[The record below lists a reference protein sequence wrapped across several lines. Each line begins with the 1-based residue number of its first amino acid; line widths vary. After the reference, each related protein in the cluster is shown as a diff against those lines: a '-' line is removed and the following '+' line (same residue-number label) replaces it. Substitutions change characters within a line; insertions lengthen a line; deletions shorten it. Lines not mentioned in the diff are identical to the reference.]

1 MAWRL
6 DSMRIPRE
14 MLLTVDDDTEAAASC
29 AKFLQLEGDDVVTA
43 CTDEGDWRAIATS
56 HPNAIVLDFP
66 MPLVDNAI
74 FVRCLR
80 SHQYVRLT
88 PIAIITTD
96 YFADD
101 ELDVELDALNAVVCF
116 NPLWFADLLLIT
128 ERLFCAGLHDA
139 RVTTPPAT
147 NRS

>member
-29 AKFLQLEGDDVVTA
+29 ARFLQLEGYDVVTA
-43 CTDEGDWRAIATS
+43 CADEGDWPAIATS
-56 HPNAIVLDFP
+56 RPDAIVLDFP
-66 MPLVDNAI
+66 KPLVDNAI

-80 SHQYVRLT
+80 SHEYVRLT
-88 PIAIITTD
+88 PIAIVTTD
-96 YFADD
+96 YFVDD

-116 NPLWFADLLLIT
+116 KPLWLADLVLIT

-139 RVTTPPAT
+139 SVTTPPA
-147 NRS
+147 RC